1 MACVPPDQE
10 VDDFAVAQRTPL
22 PEFIAG
28 LEGDEVSSRVR
39 FHTLQPPLNSPAA
52 LERYNII
59 VPRAASPCVSP
70 NALLQDY
77 DLYAH
82 HKTFG
87 ITILVPKVFLN
98 QSFESEEAAKEL
110 TIKAAKKK
118 AEDEAKL
125 PAKVLA
131 KKSAVAKQVDTKQ
144 KTKKES
150 AANKKQTATAPGK
163 EDAPVARR

>member
-1 MACVPPDQE
+1 MPSQ
-10 VDDFAVAQRTPL
+10 F
-22 PEFIAG
+22 
-28 LEGDEVSSRVR
+28 
-39 FHTLQPPLNSPAA
+39 
-52 LERYNII
+52 
-59 VPRAASPCVSP
+59 
-70 NALLQDY
+70 ALLQDY

-118 AEDEAKL
+118 AEEEAKL
-125 PAKVLA
+125 PAKVLT